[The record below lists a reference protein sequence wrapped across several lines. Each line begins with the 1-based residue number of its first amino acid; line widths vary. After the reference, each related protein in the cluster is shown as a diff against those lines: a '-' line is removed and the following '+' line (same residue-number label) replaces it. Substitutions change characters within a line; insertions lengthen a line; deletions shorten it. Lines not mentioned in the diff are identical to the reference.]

1 MNFED
6 LTPEQLEKAKA
17 CTSSEELSAL
27 AIEVGV
33 ELSDEELQSL
43 SGGSWAT
50 ECPKEGCKG
59 YRDEPEECKQ
69 WKCYHYDDF

>member
-33 ELSDEELQSL
+33 ELSDEELHSL

-69 WKCYHYDDF
+69 WKCYHYGDF